1 MICTS
6 EDGIAWTLN
15 IHRNDIE
22 FFPLILSYLIITMN
36 EVHLFI
42 NENKLSHEIKL
53 SLKKNGALFIHSY
66 NKIYKEVITE
76 IMKDHFTITVN
87 SNMHLSHG
95 KFLYCCNSMNWESL
109 HMLHSR
115 IET

>member
-1 MICTS
+1 MTKTYSNPYISITRIGLKFKFTWENS
-6 EDGIAWTLN
+6 
-15 IHRNDIE
+15 
-22 FFPLILSYLIITMN
+22 IIYKLYTM
-36 EVHLFI
+36 LI
-42 NENKLSHEIKL
+42 NENKLSHEIKS

-95 KFLYCCNSMNWESL
+95 KFLYCCNSMNWDIL
-109 HMLHSR
+109 ANALF
-115 IET
+115 